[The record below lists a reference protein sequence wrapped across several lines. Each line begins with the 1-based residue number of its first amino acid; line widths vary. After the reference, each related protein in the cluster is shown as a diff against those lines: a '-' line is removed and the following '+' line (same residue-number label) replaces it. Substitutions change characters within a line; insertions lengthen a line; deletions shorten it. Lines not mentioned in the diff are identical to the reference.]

1 MRNPTGATRL
11 ESAARQQDDGRQVNR
26 QIAKWNARYAGREPG
41 FDESPASL
49 LPPAVD
55 GVNPGRA
62 LDLACGTGRNAIWLA
77 RRGWRVDAVD
87 GAETAL
93 DLLLAGAERAGCE
106 DRVTAHA
113 ADLESEPP
121 GFVIAR
127 EAYDLI
133 VDCYFI
139 HRPLFAAVRAGTRPG
154 GLFVAAL
161 HLPAPAGGKG
171 HRYVLQPGE
180 LEREVKAWRWDILHS
195 AERAARPSAGDD
207 LGVAEIIARRPTR
220 QPGLRL

>member
-1 MRNPTGATRL
+1 VNK
-11 ESAARQQDDGRQVNR
+11 QV
-26 QIAKWNARYAGREPG
+26 AKWNARYAGRDPG
-41 FDESPASL
+41 LDESPASL

-55 GVNPGRA
+55 GVSPGRA
-62 LDLACGTGRNAIWLA
+62 LDLACGAGRNAIWLA

-87 GAETAL
+87 GAEAAL
-93 DLLLAGAERAGCE
+93 DLLLASAGRAGCQ
-106 DRVTAHA
+106 DRITAHA

-121 GFVIAR
+121 DFTIAPGR
-127 EAYDLI
+127 YDLI
-133 VDCYFI
+133 VDCYFL
-139 HRPLFAAVRAGTRPG
+139 HRPLFPAIRKGTRPG

-180 LEREVKAWRWDILHS
+180 LEREVKAWQWDILHS
-195 AERAARPSAGDD
+195 AERTAKPSAGDD

-220 QPGLRL
+220 QPRLRL